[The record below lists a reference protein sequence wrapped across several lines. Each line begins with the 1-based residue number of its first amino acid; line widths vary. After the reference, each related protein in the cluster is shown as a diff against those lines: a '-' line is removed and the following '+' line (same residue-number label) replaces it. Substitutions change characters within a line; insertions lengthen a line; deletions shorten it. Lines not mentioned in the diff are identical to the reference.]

1 MQTLL
6 SDTTPRHLTRWSDQ
20 GRPGAHLWRSL
31 VIIALLLALWSGYV
45 LSGQP
50 VTLVI
55 NGQPHSI
62 RAHSPTV
69 EALAQELGLTLK
81 PEDFIQPPLDSPLS
95 SGDTVT
101 IQLARPVLIEADGRT
116 WSWLTHQQTVAAVLA
131 EADLTVT
138 LRDKILLNGK
148 VEISPTSP
156 LPSAQITAPAISRVA
171 DFFMAMRTPRGRLAS
186 ARPESVQLIV
196 RRAVP
201 ITVNDGHVSNT
212 IYTTQP
218 NVGEALLEQ
227 GWTLFLGDQVTP
239 SLGTRLSP
247 GMHIYIQRSTH
258 VAITVDGRLIKTRT
272 RRETV
277 GAVLTQEGVVLMGQ
291 DFSRP
296 PTNQPLTADELI
308 EIVRVREAQEIEE
321 EFIPFETTWIADTE
335 MELDQQEERQKGVT
349 GVIKSRTRIRYENGQ
364 EVWRG
369 LEDEWLDQEPSDR
382 MIAYGTKIVVRT
394 LDTPD
399 GPIEYWRKTAMLLTP
414 YTAATSG
421 KNASDPLYGITRSG
435 LRVAY
440 GMAAVDP
447 KVIPLGTSL
456 YVPGYGKAL
465 AADTGGLIIGK
476 HIDLAFEEHQVIP
489 DLYGWGE
496 VYILTPVPP
505 ADKVRYVLPQWPQR

>member
-1 MQTLL
+1 MQTSL
-6 SDTTPRHLTRWSDQ
+6 SDTTPRHLTQWPDQ
-20 GRPGAHLWRSL
+20 ERPGSHLWRSL
-31 VIIALLLALWSGYV
+31 VIMGLILALWSGYV

-55 NGQPHSI
+55 NGQPHTI

-69 EALAQELGLTLK
+69 EALTQELGLTLK
-81 PEDFIQPPLDSPLS
+81 PEDIVQPSPDSQLS
-95 SGDTVT
+95 SGATVT
-101 IQLARPVLIEADGRT
+101 IQLARPVLIEADGHT

-131 EADLTVT
+131 EAGLTIT

-148 VEISPTSP
+148 VEISPASP
-156 LPSAQITAPAISRVA
+156 LPSAQTTAPATSSLT
-171 DFFMAMRTPRGRLAS
+171 DFFGVMRTPRGRLTS
-186 ARPESVQLIV
+186 ARPESVQLII
-196 RRAVP
+196 RRAIP
-201 ITVNDGHVSNT
+201 ITVNDGHVSN
-212 IYTTQP
+212 IVYTTQP

-247 GMHIYIQRSTH
+247 GMRIYVQRSTL

-277 GAVLTQEGVVLMGQ
+277 GAVLAQEGVVLMGQ

-296 PTNQPLTADELI
+296 LANQPITTDELI
-308 EIVRVREAQEIEE
+308 EVVRVREAHEIEE
-321 EFIPFETTWIADTE
+321 EFIPFETTWVSDAE

-382 MIAYGTKIVVRT
+382 VIAYGTKIVVRT

-399 GPIEYWRKTAMLLTP
+399 GPIEYWRRIAMLLTP

-421 KNASDPLYGITRSG
+421 KDSSDPLYGITRSG

-440 GMAAVDP
+440 GMVAVDP
-447 KVIPLGTSL
+447 KVISLGTNL

-465 AADTGGLIIGK
+465 AADTGGLILGK
-476 HIDLAFEEHQVIP
+476 HIDLAFEEHQAIP
-489 DLYGWGE
+489 DLYGWGD

-505 ADKVRYVLPQWPQR
+505 ADKIRYVLPQWPQR

>member
-1 MQTLL
+1 
-6 SDTTPRHLTRWSDQ
+6 
-20 GRPGAHLWRSL
+20 
-31 VIIALLLALWSGYV
+31 VIIALILALWSGYV

-69 EALAQELGLTLK
+69 EALTQELGLTLK
-81 PEDFIQPPLDSPLS
+81 PEDIIQPPPDSQLAP
-95 SGDTVT
+95 GATVT

-116 WSWLTHQQTVAAVLA
+116 WSQLTHHQTVATVLA

-148 VEISPTSP
+148 VEIGPTAP
-156 LPSAQITAPAISRVA
+156 LPSAQTTTPAISSLT

-186 ARPESVQLIV
+186 ARPESVQLII
-196 RRAVP
+196 RRAIP
-201 ITVNDGHVSNT
+201 ITVHDGHVSNT

-239 SLGTRLSP
+239 SLGARLSP
-247 GMHIYIQRSTH
+247 GMRIYVQRSTP

-272 RRETV
+272 RRETI
-277 GAVLTQEGVVLMGQ
+277 AAALAQEGVVLMGQ
-291 DFSRP
+291 DYSRP
-296 PTNQPLTADELI
+296 PPNQPITADELI
-308 EIVRVREAQEIEE
+308 EVVRVREDHEIEE
-321 EFIPFETTWIADTE
+321 EFIPFETTWIADAE
-335 MELDQQEERQKGVT
+335 MELDQQAERQKGVT
-349 GVIKSRTRIRYENGQ
+349 GVIKSRTRIRYENDQ
-364 EVWRG
+364 EVWHG
-369 LEDEWLDQEPSDR
+369 LEDEWLDQEPNDR
-382 MIAYGTKIVVRT
+382 VIAYGTKIVVRT

-399 GPIEYWRKTAMLLTP
+399 GPIEYWRRIAMLLTP

-421 KNASDPLYGITRSG
+421 KDASDPLYGITRSG

-447 KVIPLGTSL
+447 KVIPLGTTL

-465 AADTGGLIIGK
+465 AADTGGLVLGK
-476 HIDLAFEEHQVIP
+476 HIDLAFEEHQAIP
-489 DLYGWGE
+489 DLYGWGD

-505 ADKVRYVLPQWPQR
+505 ADNIRYVLPQWPQR